1 MRNARALRVV
11 FVDNFDSFT
20 FNLVHEFA
28 QRGCEVEVWRNTA
41 GAAHLLGRAESAAD
55 PALIVLSPGPGR
67 PADAGTCPQLVALA
81 AGRVPIFGVCLGQQ
95 VIVEAF
101 GGLVERAGELV
112 HGRASAVRHNGG
124 FLFTGIPSPF
134 VAGRYHSLGSQR
146 VRPPLVELARSGEL
160 VMAVAHATLPVA
172 GVQFHPESI
181 LTPDGGT
188 LIGNVIAWAAAAAAS
203 AARRGAR

>member
-1 MRNARALRVV
+1 MRDAAALRVL

-41 GAAHLLGRAESAAD
+41 RAAHLLRRAESAGG

-67 PADAGTCPQLVALA
+67 PADAGSCPELVALA
-81 AGRVPIFGVCLGQQ
+81 AGRVPVFGVCLGQQ

-101 GGLVERAGELV
+101 GGEVGPAGELV
-112 HGRASAVRHNGG
+112 HGRASALRHDGG
-124 FLFTGIPSPF
+124 FLFAGIPSPF
-134 VAGRYHSLGSQR
+134 VAGRYHSLGTRR
-146 VRPPLVELARSGEL
+146 VGPPLVELARGGEL
-160 VMAVAHATLPVA
+160 VMAVAHASLPVA

-181 LTPDGGT
+181 LTPDGGA
-188 LIGNVIAWAAAAAAS
+188 LIANVIAWAGAGRAGTPRS
-203 AARRGAR
+203 AP

>member
-1 MRNARALRVV
+1 MRDGAGLRVV

-28 QRGCEVEVWRNTA
+28 QRGCAIEVWRNTA
-41 GAAHLLGRAESAAD
+41 AAAHLLRHAEASGG

-67 PADAGTCPQLVALA
+67 PSDAGSCAELVALA

-101 GGLVERAGELV
+101 GGVVEPAGELV
-112 HGRASAVRHNGG
+112 HGRASAVRHAGG
-124 FLFTGIPSPF
+124 FLFAGVPSPF
-134 VAGRYHSLGSQR
+134 VAGRYHSLGTKR
-146 VRPPLVELARSGEL
+146 VAPPLVELARGGDL
-160 VMAVAHATLPVA
+160 VMAVGHVSQPVA

-181 LTPDGGT
+181 LTPEGGT
-188 LIGNVIAWAAAAAAS
+188 LIANVIAWARAAQAQVPRS
-203 AARRGAR
+203 AP